1 MNKHTFAKMDGDFR
15 MLANPYRL
23 SKDYQKSEKVRSSFS
38 EELRS
43 LVEKEYE
50 DVYISPQIH
59 KDIIESVRAHLKTYI
74 RTKVVSEVVDIAI
87 EHSIKDV
94 LDTEH
99 SLF

>member
-1 MNKHTFAKMDGDFR
+1 MDGDFR

-23 SKDYQKSEKVRSSFS
+23 SKDYQKSEKVVSSFS

-50 DVYISPQIH
+50 DIYISPQIH
-59 KDIIESVRAHLKTYI
+59 RDITEGVRDHLKTYI
-74 RTKVVSEVVDIAI
+74 RTKVVSEVVDLAI
-87 EHSIKDV
+87 EQSIKDV